1 MTAAGANEA
10 SDLKRLRS
18 FLTALHALRPN
29 NVRPT
34 TDRLNNFL
42 GEFARLRKAAP
53 KAPTTEKS
61 ERRLGTTRLREFTAK
76 FRPLH
81 EIARRGGAFVDV
93 WNVAGVQSNEIR
105 NAAVLA
111 WLLDA
116 RQTHGCGNAILGA
129 WLRRLNP
136 VGLFPFLSLSAWSGP
151 YSVVTE
157 SYLLGDIKNR
167 VDVVVES
174 AHALIFI
181 EVKVNAPEGERQIER
196 YLTLADAKAKTRAGA
211 MDAGVIYLTPSS
223 AASPAIHASTQ
234 VVHARWTDVAHAI
247 EEVVAS
253 TNGRGFVDRL
263 LVQFADHVRRF

>member
-1 MTAAGANEA
+1 MTAAGASEA

-18 FLTALHALRPN
+18 FLTALHALQAN
-29 NVRPT
+29 DTRPT
-34 TDRLNNFL
+34 TDRLENFL
-42 GEFARLRKAAP
+42 REFARLRKAAP
-53 KAPTTEKS
+53 RAATAEKS
-61 ERRLGTTRLREFTAK
+61 ERPLDTTRLREFATK
-76 FRPLH
+76 FRPLLQ
-81 EIARRGGAFVDV
+81 IARRDGAFVDV

-105 NAAVLA
+105 NAAILA

-136 VGLFPFLSLSAWSGP
+136 EGLFPFLSLSSWGGP

-157 SYLLGDIKNR
+157 SYFLGDIKNR
-167 VDVVVES
+167 VDVVAES
-174 AHALIFI
+174 PHALMFI
-181 EVKVNAPEGERQIER
+181 EVKVSAPEGERQIER
-196 YLTLADAKAKTRAGA
+196 YLALADAKAKTRAHA

-223 AASPAIHASTQ
+223 AASPAIHAATK
-234 VVHARWTDVAHAI
+234 VVHARWTDVAYAI